1 MPWEVNIS
9 LHRSSSEFT
18 RAAPSACRDEFRFGY
33 HKLKP
38 IGSGASAVVYEAYSV
53 ARRELVALKV
63 LRGAFLDDREARL
76 RFEREARLG
85 CRIRSAHVVEYH
97 ALESSPGRG
106 RPYIVMECLH
116 GQTLHQRLEETSVL
130 SVDDAVGYALQV
142 AEGLKGAH
150 AQGIVHRDL
159 KPANVFL
166 HQRAPNP
173 ALAPILKVMD
183 FGIAKRSIDLQITL
197 SDTILGT
204 ARYMSP
210 EQLFGGS
217 LVDARSD
224 LWSLGVML
232 YQMLSG
238 ALPFDDPNVARLNNA
253 ILSEEPPDIQLKC
266 PWLQTELVL
275 IVRRLLAKAP
285 EDRFANVEE
294 LQIALRRVHDGAPTL
309 QFRR

>member
-1 MPWEVNIS
+1 MRCEVNIS
-9 LHRSSSEFT
+9 LQRSSSEFT
-18 RAAPSACRDEFRFGY
+18 RAAPSTCRDEFRFGY

-53 ARRELVALKV
+53 ARKELVALKV
-63 LRGAFLDDREARL
+63 LRTAFLDDREARL

-85 CRIRSAHVVEYH
+85 CRVRSPHVVEYH

-106 RPYIVMECLH
+106 RPYIVMERLR
-116 GQTLHQRLEETSVL
+116 GQTLHQRLAGTPVL
-130 SVDDAVGYALQV
+130 SVDDAVGHALQV

-166 HQRAPNP
+166 HHGAPNP

-183 FGIAKRSIDLQITL
+183 FGIAKRSIDLQITQ

-217 LVDARSD
+217 VVDTRSD

-238 ALPFDDPNVARLNNA
+238 ALPFDDPNIARLNNA

-266 PWLQTELVL
+266 PWLQAELVL
-275 IVRRLLAKAP
+275 IVRRLLSKAP
-285 EDRFANVEE
+285 EDRFASVEE
-294 LQIALRRVHDGAPTL
+294 LQAALRRVHDGPPTL